1 MQPSAGVSMAL
12 TGRPRCKSVCVCCK
26 RGEKVLLCVKI
37 YLSLGLN
44 VSHMRLPLSISSF
57 FFSPSRL
64 QKELPSQNTS
74 NRIKLVCTLVVVLTD
89 QRQTSCFNLSSYA
102 ATCVFQRFFLFMVL
116 ATDGEHLGD
125 FWCKLN

>member
-1 MQPSAGVSMAL
+1 MF
-12 TGRPRCKSVCVCCK
+12 VCVVRGGKGVALCENIPFSEFK
-26 RGEKVLLCVKI
+26 RVTHAAATQHFLI
-37 YLSLGLN
+37 
-44 VSHMRLPLSISSF
+44 
-57 FFSPSRL
+57 FFSPSCL

-74 NRIKLVCTLVVVLTD
+74 NRIKLVCALVVVLTD